1 MKEKMLFKDKFP
13 FKKVAVVGAG
23 YIGSVLS
30 ALLAD
35 RGLKV
40 VAIDNNPE
48 ILEFYKKKESP
59 VNEPGLSQLIKK
71 VIEVGNLTISSD
83 ISSVKNSDVILITV
97 GTPLKENGTADK
109 SAIKSVVTSLGPYI
123 KDEQLIIVKSTVPP
137 GTTKNDVADPL
148 RAIANVNVAFC
159 PERLAEG
166 NAINECRQIPVVVG
180 GIDKKSTEKA
190 KQFWK
195 GALDIDCLEVENAK
209 AAELVKLA
217 NNSWID
223 LNIAL
228 AFELAKVADHLDI
241 DILPVIKAANSL
253 PKGEHNVNLLLPSIG
268 VGGYCLTKDPLFL
281 NSFAK
286 SFGSSFK
293 TALTSREVNNSM
305 PIYSAQ
311 RIDETIKKQFSL
323 VEIKEIKIAILGL
336 AFKNNT
342 GDCRFTPTLPAINYL
357 KDKGYDIRVFD
368 DKISEKDCSLFQ
380 EVNKVNSIDEAIS
393 NCHVLAFFAGHKEF
407 HDIKL
412 NDMKKLLQ
420 KGAIIFDGRMFFSS
434 SKIESFKKA
443 GFIFI
448 GVGR

>member
-1 MKEKMLFKDKFP
+1 MLLKNKSP
-13 FKKVAVVGAG
+13 FETVAVVGAG

-30 ALLAD
+30 AVLAD

-83 ISSVKNSDVILITV
+83 MSSVKNSDVVLITV
-97 GTPLKENGTADK
+97 GTPLQENGTADK

-123 KDEQLIIVKSTVPP
+123 KDGQLIIVKSTVPP
-137 GTTKNDVADPL
+137 GTTRNDIADPL
-148 RAIANVNVAFC
+148 RRFANVAVAFC

-180 GIDKKSTEKA
+180 GVDKKSSEKA
-190 KQFWK
+190 KQFWTE
-195 GALDIDCLEVENAK
+195 ALDIDCLEVENAK

-217 NNSWID
+217 NNAWID

-228 AFELAKVADHLDI
+228 AFELAKIADHLNI

-286 SFGSSFK
+286 SFGSSFE
-293 TALTSREVNNSM
+293 TALTSRKVNNLM
-305 PIYSAQ
+305 PIYSAE
-311 RIDETIKKQFSL
+311 RIDKTIREQFPS
-323 VEIKEIKIAILGL
+323 VAIKEIKIAILGL

-368 DKISEKDCSLFQ
+368 DKISEKDFSIFQ
-380 EVNKVNSIDEAIS
+380 EVNRVNSMHEAITNS
-393 NCHVLAFFAGHKEF
+393 HVLAFFSGHKEF
-407 HDIKL
+407 HNIKL
-412 NDMKKLLQ
+412 NDMKNLLQ
-420 KGAIIFDGRMFFSS
+420 KGAIIFDGRMFFSRI
-434 SKIESFKKA
+434 KIESFKKA
-443 GFIFI
+443 GFNFI